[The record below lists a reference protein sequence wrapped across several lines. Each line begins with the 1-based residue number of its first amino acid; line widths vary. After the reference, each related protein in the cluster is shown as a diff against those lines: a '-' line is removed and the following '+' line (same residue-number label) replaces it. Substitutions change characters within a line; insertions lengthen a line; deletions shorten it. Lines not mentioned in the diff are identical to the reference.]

1 MKEAILKKKIEAVFE
16 KYNLTIP
23 KPRVFNKSSAI
34 KIPVRIIHPDSD
46 HAKKMFYEK
55 RRTSV

>member
-1 MKEAILKKKIEAVFE
+1 MKDTKKQVEAVFK
-16 KYNLTIP
+16 KYGLAIP
-23 KPRVFNKSSAI
+23 KPQPFSKSKAI

-55 RRTSV
+55 RRASV

>member
-1 MKEAILKKKIEAVFE
+1 MKDAKKQVEAVFK
-16 KYNLTIP
+16 KYGLAVP
-23 KPRVFNKSSAI
+23 KPQPFSKSKAI